1 MDSPAVPA
9 TRLEQELA
17 SRERSI
23 SWLARKAG
31 IHPTYA
37 WKMVRGLRPVTD
49 DFKAAAERELGVSV
63 AELFADIAPEEPAQ
77 AAS

>member
-1 MDSPAVPA
+1 MDSSSVPA

-17 SRERSI
+17 DRERSI

-37 WKMVRGLRPVTD
+37 WKMVRGLRPLTD
-49 DFKAAAERELGVSV
+49 DFKAAAERELGLSV
-63 AELFADIAPEEPAQ
+63 DELFADITPDEPAR